1 MPIASREIKVSA
13 EVRIGGRV
21 PLFVIAGPCVIESRD
36 GVLRLAAEI
45 KKICASLDL
54 PLIFKASFDKANRL
68 SLESYRGPG
77 LEAGLEIL
85 AAVKKE
91 IDVPV
96 VSDVHETSQVERAAE
111 VLDMI
116 QIPAFL
122 CRQTDLLLAAA
133 ATGKP
138 VNLKKG
144 QFLSPYD
151 MEKAVEKIVSRGN
164 ERIILTER
172 GTFFGYNNL
181 VFDIRSIPI
190 MKAWGYPVAVDASHL
205 VQRPG
210 GQGTSSGGEAE
221 FIPFMAK
228 AGVSAGADGLFLE
241 VHDNP
246 ARALSDKH
254 NSLNI
259 KDLKGLLAVA
269 LRIKKA
275 VAED

>member
-1 MPIASREIKVSA
+1 MPTVSREIKVSS
-13 EVRIGGRV
+13 EVRIGGG
-21 PLFVIAGPCVIESRD
+21 PLFVIAGPCVIEGREHT
-36 GVLRLAAEI
+36 LKLAARV
-45 KKICASLDL
+45 KDICSRLSL
-54 PLIFKASFDKANRL
+54 PVIFKASFDKANRL
-68 SLESYRGPG
+68 SLDSFRGPG

-85 AAVKKE
+85 AAVRRE
-91 IDVPV
+91 LGIPV
-96 VSDVHETSQVERAAE
+96 ISDVHETVQVERAAA
-111 VLDMI
+111 VLDVL

-133 ATGKP
+133 GTGKP

-144 QFLSPYD
+144 QFLSPRD

-164 ERIILTER
+164 EKIILTER

-190 MKAWGYPVAVDASHL
+190 MKSWGFPVAVDASHL

-210 GQGTSSGGEAE
+210 GEGACSGGESE
-221 FIPFMAK
+221 FIPLMAK
-228 AGVSAGADGLFLE
+228 AGMSAGADGLFLE

-246 ARALSDKH
+246 EQALSDKY

-259 KDLKGLLAVA
+259 NKLYDVLAAA
-269 LRIKKA
+269 LRIKA
-275 VAED
+275 AAAD

>member
-1 MPIASREIKVSA
+1 MPTVSREIKVSS
-13 EVRIGGRV
+13 EVRIGAG
-21 PLFVIAGPCVIESRD
+21 PLFVIAGPCVIEGAERT
-36 GVLRLAAEI
+36 LELAAEI
-45 KKICASLDL
+45 KKTCGRLRL
-54 PLIFKASFDKANRL
+54 PFIFKASFDKANRL
-68 SLESYRGPG
+68 SLDSFRGPG

-85 AAVKKE
+85 AVVRRE
-91 IDVPV
+91 VGVPV
-96 VSDVHETSQVERAAE
+96 LSDVHETGQVEKAAA
-111 VLDMI
+111 VLDVL

-133 ATGKP
+133 GTGKP

-164 ERIILTER
+164 QNIILTER

-181 VFDIRSIPI
+181 VFDVRSVPI

-210 GQGTSSGGEAE
+210 GQGDSSGGESE
-221 FIPFMAK
+221 FIPLMAK

-246 ARALSDKH
+246 AQALSDKY

-259 KDLKGLLAVA
+259 NKLEKVLAA
-269 LRIKKA
+269 AIRIKA
-275 VAED
+275 AAAD